1 MKDKGFKLNKEK
13 VFSAIIT
20 LGIIMTLGYG
30 IYSVATN
37 TDKAE
42 NEENIVNLNE
52 AQDNNVAIR
61 TEDVTEEYPDVLD
74 LREADSL
81 EEAEAANT
89 GAKAEG
95 LSITQETEYT
105 ETESLEPVETETEVP
120 AAQTSAKSNPA
131 AAYSFSESDTI
142 MKPVNGEIVLKYSM
156 DTTIYF
162 KTLGVY
168 KCNPAISI
176 AAEAG
181 TNVGVAADGVVQS
194 VSVSEETGTTVSVA
208 IGDGYVTTYGLLDDV
223 VVKQGDTV
231 VRGQLLGK
239 VAQPTAYYT
248 QEGANLYFMLEK
260 DGTPVDP
267 AAYFEE

>member
-1 MKDKGFKLNKEK
+1 MKDSGFKLNKEK
-13 VFSAIIT
+13 VFSGIIT
-20 LGIIMTLGYG
+20 LGIVLTLGYG

-37 TDKAE
+37 TGSTE
-42 NEENIVNLNE
+42 NEGNIVNLNE
-52 AQDNNVAIR
+52 TQADNVALK

-74 LREADSL
+74 LREAQTI
-81 EEAEAANT
+81 EEAEAANA

-95 LSITQETEYT
+95 LGTSEETDYDKAALEEAT
-105 ETESLEPVETETEVP
+105 EAETK
-120 AAQTSAKSNPA
+120 AAAVSAKSNSA
-131 AAYSFSESDTI
+131 AAYSFSENDTI
-142 MKPVNGEIVLKYSM
+142 MKPVEGEIVLKYSM

-194 VSVSEETGTTVSVA
+194 VSVSEETGTTVAIA

-239 VAQPTAYYT
+239 VAEPTAYYT
-248 QEGANLYFMLEK
+248 QEGSNLYFMLEK
-260 DGTPVDP
+260 DGTPIDP
-267 AAYFEE
+267 AAFFEE